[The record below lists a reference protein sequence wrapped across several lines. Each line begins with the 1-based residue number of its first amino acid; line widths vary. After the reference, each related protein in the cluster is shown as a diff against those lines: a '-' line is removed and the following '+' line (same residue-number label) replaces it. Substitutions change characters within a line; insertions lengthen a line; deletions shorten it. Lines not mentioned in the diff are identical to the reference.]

1 MKEELNHENQNSV
14 GNPSPGGNNL
24 AEGGGDNAV
33 HGMGGKTDGS
43 ESHQNEDGEK
53 GGENTL
59 GRRVAVETEAE
70 KIKESF
76 GSEAALDFILG
87 KKTYKEKTSNE
98 EIVSA
103 VNGALGG
110 VTRIVMS
117 DGRTMTQM
125 SADDYLTWLRI
136 NAGIGK
142 NGEVIINKTSIQQLD
157 DSWTF

>member
-1 MKEELNHENQNSV
+1 M
-14 GNPSPGGNNL
+14 P
-24 AEGGGDNAV
+24 
-33 HGMGGKTDGS
+33 
-43 ESHQNEDGEK
+43 
-53 GGENTL
+53 
-59 GRRVAVETEAE
+59 
-70 KIKESF
+70 
-76 GSEAALDFILG
+76 
-87 KKTYKEKTSNE
+87 KEKTNNE

-103 VNGALGG
+103 VNGALMGTTR
-110 VTRIVMS
+110 VTMS